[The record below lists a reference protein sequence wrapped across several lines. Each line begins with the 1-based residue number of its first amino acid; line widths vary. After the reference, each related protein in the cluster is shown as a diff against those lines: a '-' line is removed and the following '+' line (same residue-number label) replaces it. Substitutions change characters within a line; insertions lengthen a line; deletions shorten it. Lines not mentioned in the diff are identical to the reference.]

1 MDTDLLRTFL
11 EVNETRHFG
20 KAATN
25 LYLTQSAVSFRIRQ
39 LEIQLGTPVFTR
51 KRGDLRLTSAG
62 ERFVPYAK
70 TILQMWVQARQDVSL
85 TGKYQQLLSIGASN
99 FIWDLDIKQIYID
112 GIQNAQP
119 LWALRADTLHC
130 QQFTHVLMDKQND
143 VILTTELPKLADI
156 HYQKLMSFDLILVS
170 NVDELSIEECINIP
184 FVFLDWGGRL
194 AVAQTQIKPLQ
205 RTPIYQPH
213 SISSAIRYLQVK
225 GGVGYLPLNFAAS
238 AIDSGTLYKVED
250 APVISAE
257 VFAVWLNTNEK
268 HEILTLMFQELA
280 DQLHI

>member
-39 LEIQLGTPVFTR
+39 LEIQLGCPVFTR

-62 ERFVPYAK
+62 EHFVPYAK
-70 TILQMWVQARQDVSL
+70 TILQMWLQARKEVAL
-85 TGKYQQLLSIGASN
+85 TGKYQQLLSVGASN
-99 FIWDLDIKQIYID
+99 FIWELDLNQVYID

-119 LWALRADTLHC
+119 IWALRADTLHYK
-130 QQFTHVLMDKQND
+130 QYTHVLMDKKND

-170 NVDELSIEECINIP
+170 NLDGHSVDECDNIP
-184 FVFLDWGGRL
+184 LVFLNWGGKL
-194 AVAQTQIKPLQ
+194 ASAQMQIKALHK
-205 RTPIYQPH
+205 TPIYQPH
-213 SISSAIRYLQVK
+213 SISSALRYLQVK
-225 GGVGYLPLNFAAS
+225 GGVGYLPLSFAAS
-238 AIDSGTLYKVED
+238 AIDTGDLFKIAD
-250 APVISAE
+250 APVISAD
-257 VFAVWLNTNEK
+257 VFAVWLNTNDK
-268 HEILTLMFQELA
+268 HETLMSMFKELA